1 MTGLTSSAKTY
12 YDGGVEEVISTRRL
26 VNVAKAWAIWD
37 DINKAVE
44 LCTNRFDEDTA
55 KVFRELYQKISG
67 DQQLEQ
73 DLNDAEDKA
82 YADDIN

>member
-1 MTGLTSSAKTY
+1 M
-12 YDGGVEEVISTRRL
+12 ISTRRL

-44 LCTNRFDEDTA
+44 LCTNRFDDDTA
-55 KVFRELYQKISG
+55 KVFRELYTKISG
-67 DQQLEQ
+67 EQQVQQ

-82 YADDIN
+82 YTDDTN